1 MTIRPHVEAVALAA
15 TLALVGCRP
24 ADPEATPDAGC
35 TTGFTDR
42 DLDGHGDPAL
52 PVTWCGARPADAV
65 VMGDDCDDTSELVFP
80 GHAEVCDDLD
90 NDCDGAAEPGCAA
103 QCAPVVE
110 LASQHRYLFCGEPAY
125 ADTAGRQCAAEG
137 YRLVAIGTDDE
148 DQFLAAVA
156 ADRFGGASFL
166 TGGAYDAAVGVWSWG
181 ADGDAFAYTAWATGQ
196 PTVHRDGCLA
206 VYAAGLDRGRWASW
220 SCDAMAPYVCERS

>member
-42 DLDGHGDPAL
+42 DLDGHGNPAL

-110 LASQHRYLFCGEPAY
+110 LASRRAPLPLLRRAGVCRHRRAP
-125 ADTAGRQCAAEG
+125 
-137 YRLVAIGTDDE
+137 V
-148 DQFLAAVA
+148 
-156 ADRFGGASFL
+156 
-166 TGGAYDAAVGVWSWG
+166 
-181 ADGDAFAYTAWATGQ
+181 
-196 PTVHRDGCLA
+196 
-206 VYAAGLDRGRWASW
+206 RGRRLPPGR
-220 SCDAMAPYVCERS
+220 DRH